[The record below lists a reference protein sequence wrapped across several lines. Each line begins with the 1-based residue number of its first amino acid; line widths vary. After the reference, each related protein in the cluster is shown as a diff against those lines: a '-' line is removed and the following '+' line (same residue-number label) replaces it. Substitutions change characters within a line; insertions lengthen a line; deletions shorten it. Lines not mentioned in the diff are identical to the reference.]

1 MVVYLPERKSIYSPL
16 CNFAQLRSLW
26 LSCIF
31 YRFERLNLMFWAL
44 KVLKSLHDRSFS
56 FESIFRDVTKTGDE
70 EQDEE
75 LDNEKMEQIR
85 DL

>member
-1 MVVYLPERKSIYSPL
+1 M
-16 CNFAQLRSLW
+16 
-26 LSCIF
+26 
-31 YRFERLNLMFWAL
+31 
-44 KVLKSLHDRSFS
+44 LKSLHDRSFS
-56 FESIFRDVTKTGDE
+56 FESIFRDVTNMTGDE

>member
-1 MVVYLPERKSIYSPL
+1 M
-16 CNFAQLRSLW
+16 
-26 LSCIF
+26 
-31 YRFERLNLMFWAL
+31 
-44 KVLKSLHDRSFS
+44 LKSLHGRSFS
-56 FESIFRDVTKTGDE
+56 FESIFRVVTETGDE

>member
-1 MVVYLPERKSIYSPL
+1 
-16 CNFAQLRSLW
+16 
-26 LSCIF
+26 
-31 YRFERLNLMFWAL
+31 MFWAL

>member
-1 MVVYLPERKSIYSPL
+1 M
-16 CNFAQLRSLW
+16 
-26 LSCIF
+26 
-31 YRFERLNLMFWAL
+31 
-44 KVLKSLHDRSFS
+44 LKSLQDRSFS
-56 FESIFRDVTKTGDE
+56 FESIFRDVTKTGDK